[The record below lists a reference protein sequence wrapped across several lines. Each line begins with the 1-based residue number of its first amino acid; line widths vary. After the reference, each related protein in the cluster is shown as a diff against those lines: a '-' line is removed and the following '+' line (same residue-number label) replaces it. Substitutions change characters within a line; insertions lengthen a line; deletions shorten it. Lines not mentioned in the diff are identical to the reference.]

1 MALLAGH
8 RRFVYF
14 TIVAAKAGIADG
26 YPGATK
32 AYAIV
37 WAFIF
42 VVSYVLHTFRAY
54 SVLHCARPLGR
65 VQ

>member
-1 MALLAGH
+1 MISIHLFTKGMSLLAGH
-8 RRFVYF
+8 KRFEDF

-32 AYAIV
+32 ASAIV
-37 WAFIF
+37 WAFTYF
-42 VVSYVLHTFRAY
+42 CGKR
-54 SVLHCARPLGR
+54 GR

>member
-8 RRFVYF
+8 KRFEDF

-32 AYAIV
+32 ARTIV
-37 WAFIF
+37 WACIF
-42 VVSYVLHTFRAY
+42 VVSYLLPKGECSERNT
-54 SVLHCARPLGR
+54 LET
-65 VQ
+65 